1 MPRRKNLSKN
11 IQLSDDGWAIIPGR
25 NRAPMR
31 LTLEDQLE
39 KLSITATE
47 ADHARLDRELVKASG
62 EIREEATLSSL
73 RDAVRALK
81 QITKRVLVLGLGSL
95 VGATASSSM
104 LQLAMVVEVLELLGR
119 KEEID
124 VVFRDPAF
132 TGVDVAFL
140 EKHERWTVED
150 ALKKHA
156 KDLETTP
163 TVLIAPHLDFDVL
176 AAHLGSTHLP
186 ILLLSNDLQHYMDLR
201 IGDAKEFD
209 VFTKF
214 YASQGDYVEKLL
226 VVQDKGGSGIG
237 RAFND
242 LGVYWRKD
250 AVREDE
256 VKNKSP

>member
-1 MPRRKNLSKN
+1 
-11 IQLSDDGWAIIPGR
+11 
-25 NRAPMR
+25 MR

-47 ADHARLDRELVKASG
+47 ADHARLDRELVKASD
-62 EIREEATLSSL
+62 EIREEAVLSSL
-73 RDAVRALK
+73 RDAVCALK

-186 ILLLSNDLQHYMDLR
+186 ILLLSNDLQHYMDL
-201 IGDAKEFD
+201 
-209 VFTKF
+209 
-214 YASQGDYVEKLL
+214 L
-226 VVQDKGGSGIG
+226 
-237 RAFND
+237 
-242 LGVYWRKD
+242 VYWQVGTEGSANLSIGVSAMQKSSTYLPSSTPAR
-250 AVREDE
+250 AIML
-256 VKNKSP
+256 KNYLLFRIKEAQVLGEPLMTSGFTGGRMLFGKMR